1 MSILMIQILLI
12 AAMPLEIYILV
23 KGIKILRKAFHGKI
37 ILELPLSEF
46 TSNFKLEKSGM
57 YSIWWQA
64 GFLTSVPV
72 HLFKPKINNKNSI
85 EAVSL
90 NTSLLSPRTN
100 NFDIACLEVYTF
112 RTKKGDYSI
121 EMVEGSSVN
130 YFQTEV
136 ANYFTS
142 NKKFDFSKIK
152 IQIRESQSQFMT
164 LLGIPICLI
173 GGGGL
178 LLSFVLSLLAD
189 QIFI

>member
-1 MSILMIQILLI
+1 MSILMIRILLI
-12 AAMPLEIYILV
+12 AAIPLEIYILV

-37 ILELPLSEF
+37 ILEFPLAEF
-46 TSNFKLEKSGM
+46 TSNFRLEKSGM

-64 GFLTSVPV
+64 GFLTSIPV
-72 HLFKPKINNKNSI
+72 HLFKPKIINKNSI
-85 EAVSL
+85 EVVSL

-100 NFDIACLEVYTF
+100 NFDIARLEVYTF

-136 ANYFTS
+136 ANYFSS

-189 QIFI
+189 QIFK